1 MVGIVISLIAALP
14 AAWAAGSTCDQGLG
28 PSSCDVAA
36 EVGEAAAPST
46 DEPRY
51 ATEVIAD
58 CPTPLVDALSGAYP
72 GTFQGTSQ
80 GTSAGTSAGE
90 CDETPFDGSYRA
102 SRDPESERMP
112 GSLRP
117 GRRERPNGAVRAACT
132 GSPIDGR
139 DGAGNPDPTQPLA
152 LFELPGLATFS
163 SSSFS
168 IDAPAALPWRHL
180 RPLERPPR
188 A

>member
-1 MVGIVISLIAALP
+1 MVGVVISLIAALP
-14 AAWAAGSTCDQGLG
+14 ATWAAGSTCDQGLG

-36 EVGEAAAPST
+36 EVLGADAASA

-72 GTFQGTSQ
+72 GTFQGTS
-80 GTSAGTSAGE
+80 AGTSAGE

-102 SRDPESERMP
+102 SRDAESERVP

-139 DGAGNPDPTQPLA
+139 DGARNPDPTQPLA

-163 SSSFS
+163 SSRFS